1 MTKKI
6 LIEIFSKP
14 GEWAEVV
21 PGESIR
27 LFGAKKSMTTEAG
40 FIAYETKFEIGDT
53 AEYDSF
59 NLSYTGKIVSITAK
73 TVTIQPP
80 LNDKKRRLKIDTF
93 QWRNWDFDAAE
104 TARKNSETMM
114 YI

>member
-1 MTKKI
+1 MKKV
-6 LIEIFSKP
+6 LIEVKP

-21 PGESIR
+21 KGKSIR
-27 LFGAKKSMTTEAG
+27 LFGAKRRPAPGEKAG
-40 FIAYETKFEIGDT
+40 AVLYENKFEIGDT
-53 AEYDSF
+53 VEYDSF

-93 QWRNWDFDAAE
+93 QWRNWNFDAAE